1 MAAIENGTLLVKDS
15 NGNTARAATLSQTDI
30 TTLNT
35 ALTDIGTNSVFIQ
48 PLTDQVKT
56 IQGRYV
62 DVDTQ
67 QNITGLKVFN
77 RRGNGIICKEER
89 MDVNVV
95 PTSEI
100 QNFIKWQ
107 DKNNH
112 DVGMVKSTHETGN
125 WHRMEMTA
133 IAQDSSGNNIYGQLA
148 VSIKPDGSIRT
159 SCPQPPVNSND
170 SSIATTEWVNVKVK
184 GLTGT
189 DLSNHVDLSST
200 QTITG
205 TKTFNDLKT
214 VTPSASDN
222 STKVA
227 TTEWVKTKVDAISAP
242 DLSNYVDLS
251 STQTIDGAKTFSAVV
266 KAKTPATDSDD
277 TSVATTAWVKA
288 KVGTGSVDTSKVVD
302 LTSAQTISGAKTFSS
317 VTKSATPATGSDDT
331 SVATTAWVNTKVR
344 GLTGA
349 APDLSNYV
357 DLSSTQT
364 ITGTKTFNDLK
375 TVTPSASDNSTKVA
389 TTAWVKTKVDA
400 VSEANKTETVASF
413 SADMTINDDSATYS
427 ILTSASTITVA
438 SGTDTKGW
446 SKCVKI
452 ENAGATIS
460 LGSGWAWKDGSQPTL
475 TAPCLLCLVWIGNL
489 GVAGIISTTAA

>member
-1 MAAIENGTLLVKDS
+1 MIRFQN
-15 NGNTARAATLSQTDI
+15 
-30 TTLNT
+30 
-35 ALTDIGTNSVFIQ
+35 NSVTFKS
-48 PLTDQVKT
+48 DADENV
-56 IQGRYV
+56 IQGA
-62 DVDTQ
+62 
-67 QNITGLKVFN
+67 LKA
-77 RRGNGIICKEER
+77 
-89 MDVNVV
+89 
-95 PTSEI
+95 
-100 QNFIKWQ
+100 
-107 DKNNH
+107 
-112 DVGMVKSTHETGN
+112 STTGN
-125 WHRMEMTA
+125 QNKTSLEALNGSNEAT
-133 IAQDSSGNNIYGQLA
+133 IS
-148 VSIKPDGSIRT
+148 VSVDKTGSTRT
-159 SCPQPPVNSND
+159 EAPSPSDTSND
-170 SSIATTEWVNVKVK
+170 KSIATTEWVKARIAQASI
-184 GLTGT
+184 GGGSAAP
-189 DLSNHVDLSST
+189 DLSNYVDLSGT

-205 TKTFNDLKT
+205 TKTFNNIKAK
-214 VTPSASDN
+214 TPSASDN

-227 TTEWVKTKVDAISAP
+227 TTEWVNVKVNGLTGT

-251 STQTIDGAKTFSAVV
+251 STQTIAGAKTFSAVV

-349 APDLSNYV
+349 PDLSNYV

-438 SGTDTKGW
+438 KGTDAKGW

-452 ENAGATIS
+452 ENASATIS
-460 LGSGWAWKDGSQPTL
+460 LGDSWSWKDGSQPTL